1 MGVDFSRI
9 ADRYDESRGGA
20 ERGERFAAELRPLL
34 PADRLLEVGVGT
46 GVVATALGGSVIG
59 VDIAPGMLAVA
70 RRRLGAR
77 VVRNDG
83 RRLPFQGGCFKGG
96 YAVWVLHL
104 VEDQAGL
111 FSEIRRVLAPGG
123 RFVVA
128 NVNRPEPD
136 ELDAILKPMYVELLG
151 DRDGRDL
158 PERLAPLAVAAGLQ
172 VKEVAPGEPYH
183 AEVLGPDEA
192 ERMERRESA
201 IFWDL
206 DEGRWQEVVVPVLS
220 RLRALGDRPIARV
233 YHHQLLVL
241 ERKAG

>member
-20 ERGERFAAELRPLL
+20 ERGERFAAELAPSL
-34 PADRLLEVGVGT
+34 PPGRLLEVGVGT
-46 GVVATALGGSVIG
+46 GVVAAAMGRPVIG
-59 VDIAPGMLAVA
+59 ADIAPGMLAVA
-70 RRRLGAR
+70 RKRLGAR
-77 VVRNDG
+77 VARYDG
-83 RRLPFQGGCFKGG
+83 RRLPFQDACFAGA

-128 NVNRPEPD
+128 NINRPEPD
-136 ELDAILKPMYVELLG
+136 ELDAILKPMYVALLG

-158 PERLAPLAVAAGLQ
+158 PERLAPLAVAAGLA
-172 VKEVAPGEPYH
+172 VKDVAPGEPYH
-183 AEVLGPDEA
+183 AQVSGPDEA
-192 ERMERRESA
+192 ARLERREAA
-201 IFWDL
+201 ILWDL
-206 DEGRWQEVVVPVLS
+206 DEDRWREVVVPVLG
-220 RLRALGDRPIARV
+220 RLRALGDHPVARV